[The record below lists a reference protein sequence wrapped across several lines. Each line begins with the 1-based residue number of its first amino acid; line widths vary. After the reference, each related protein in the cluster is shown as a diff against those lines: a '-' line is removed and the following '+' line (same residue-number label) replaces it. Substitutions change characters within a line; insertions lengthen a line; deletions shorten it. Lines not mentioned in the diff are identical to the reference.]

1 MPWLPRQRRT
11 DAGGPR
17 PGGSIRSS
25 DPPRHP
31 RPAQRHRGQRCAD
44 PGGLAGVHG
53 RAGPRCPNGLSPIA
67 RHPVLQ
73 TVHMRTFCR
82 PSGRRSPSSPT
93 SQMRRS
99 RTSTTPR
106 TLLLIPPTPL
116 VSRSSRRCPL
126 ADSRRVPPEV
136 VATVAP
142 MSALA
147 RPRLGRPPGQKPE
160 VPPPGGRREAGPLTR
175 FLKIRFG
182 KISVA
187 ENVPPTGKCRAGAAT
202 QSARSQL
209 IEKKGGNA
217 VPKDMIPAKAQ
228 GNKPSCD
235 RAD

>member
-31 RPAQRHRGQRCAD
+31 RPAQRHRGQRCAG

-53 RAGPRCPNGLSPIA
+53 RAGPRCPNGLSAIA

-106 TLLLIPPTPL
+106 TLLLIPPTPR

-126 ADSRRVPPEV
+126 ADSR
-136 VATVAP
+136 AC
-142 MSALA
+142 
-147 RPRLGRPPGQKPE
+147 
-160 VPPPGGRREAGPLTR
+160 PPGGRRDGGADVGAGPAPVGPAPGQR
-175 FLKIRFG
+175 P
-182 KISVA
+182 
-187 ENVPPTGKCRAGAAT
+187 EVPPGESPRSGASHSLPENPIRENFRRRKCPADGKMSRWRGDTEREVAT
-202 QSARSQL
+202 
-209 IEKKGGNA
+209 
-217 VPKDMIPAKAQ
+217 D
-228 GNKPSCD
+228 
-235 RAD
+235 